1 MSSESKTSAASAIFD
16 SIPTAPADAIFGLNE
31 MFAKDSS
38 PNKLNLGV
46 GAYRHNDGKPYV
58 LPVVK
63 AAEEAVVAEPHN
75 MEYLPIIGN
84 KDFLKVSAELAFGED
99 SSVVKSGNY
108 ASIQT
113 LSGTGA
119 LRMAFEL
126 LYKFSKPNEPLVYL
140 PKPTYAN
147 HNKILTHGGFSNF
160 KNYRYV
166 NFKTNSLD
174 EEGLLADLAEA
185 VPNSIVMLHAVAHNP
200 SGVDPNAEQWKKISK
215 VCKER
220 QLLPVFDAAYLGF
233 ASGDPNIDATSIRTF
248 VADGHERIIVC
259 QSYAKNFGLY
269 GHRVGCLTIVVPS
282 QEEKATLESQLKVL
296 ARSAYSNP
304 PIHGARIVTRIL
316 SNPATKQQWLGEV
329 NGMATRIRGARHAL
343 REELAK
349 AGSTRSWQHLT
360 DQIGMFC
367 FTGLTP
373 EEVEQLRSKWHIYIT
388 KSGRISMAG
397 VNLGNAKYIAQ
408 GIHDVTNSSKL

>member
-1 MSSESKTSAASAIFD
+1 MTSEAKSAGGALFAG
-16 SIPTAPADAIFGLNE
+16 IPTAPADSIFGLNE
-31 MFAKDSS
+31 KFAVDDD
-38 PNKLNLGV
+38 PRKLNLGV
-46 GAYRHNDGKPYV
+46 GAYRHYDGKPYV

-75 MEYLPIIGN
+75 MEYLPIIGS
-84 KDFLKVSAELAFGED
+84 KPFLQVSAELVFGED
-99 SSVVKSGNY
+99 SPMVKTGNY

-126 LYKFSKPNEPLVYL
+126 LYKFSKPNEPLVYW

-147 HNKILTHGGFSNF
+147 HTKIFTHGGFTKF
-160 KNYRYV
+160 VNYRYV

-174 EEGLLADLAEA
+174 EEGLLADLSAA
-185 VPNSIVMLHAVAHNP
+185 VPNSIVVLHAVAHNP
-200 SGVDPNAEQWKKISK
+200 SGVDPSPEQWIKISK

-220 QLLPVFDAAYLGF
+220 QLIPVFDAAYLGF
-233 ASGDPNIDATSIRTF
+233 ASGDPNRDAFSIRHF
-248 VADGHERIIVC
+248 VKDEHPRVIVC

-269 GHRVGCLTIVVPS
+269 GHRLGCLTITVPS
-282 QEEKATLESQLKVL
+282 REEKLRLESQVKVL
-296 ARSAYSNP
+296 ARACYSNP

-316 SNPATKQQWLGEV
+316 GNPSTKAQWLREV
-329 NGMATRIRGARHAL
+329 KGMADRIKGARQKL
-343 REELAK
+343 REELTE

-373 EEVEQLRSKWHIYIT
+373 EEADQLREKWHIYIT
-388 KSGRISMAG
+388 QSGRISMAG
-397 VNLGNAKYIAQ
+397 VNLNNAKYIAQ
-408 GIHDVTNSSKL
+408 SIHDITSTSKL